1 AVQVIDPAGRVA
13 VARADLAQLPAAERL
28 DAARALATAE
38 SSRPFDLAAGPLLRF
53 TLVRLAD
60 EEHAL
65 VFALHH
71 VVFDGWSTGVL
82 ARELSALYAG
92 FAEGREPSLPDLPV
106 QYADF
111 AAWQRGWLRG
121 EVLDAQ
127 VAYWRERLADAP
139 PLLDLPTDRP

>member
-1 AVQVIDPAGRVA
+1 M
-13 VARADLAQLPAAERL
+13 
-28 DAARALATAE
+28 
-38 SSRPFDLAAGPLLRF
+38 

-60 EEHAL
+60 DEHAL

-82 ARELSALYAG
+82 VREVSVLYAA
-92 FAEGREPSLPDLPV
+92 FAEGREPSLPELPI

-111 AAWQRGWLRG
+111 AAWQRAWLSG

-139 PLLDLPTDRP
+139 PLLELPVDRPAAAGGGRPRRRRPLRALRRDDGGAAGARPAARGPRCS